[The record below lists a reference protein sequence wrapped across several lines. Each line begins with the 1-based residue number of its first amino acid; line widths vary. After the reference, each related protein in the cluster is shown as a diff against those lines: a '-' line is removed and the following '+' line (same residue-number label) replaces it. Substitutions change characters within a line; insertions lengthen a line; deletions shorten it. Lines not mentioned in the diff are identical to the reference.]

1 MGKTYKD
8 SNKEKN
14 FTNKGKVKKSNTK
27 SQKEKRPNK
36 SFDYSSSDFD

>member
-8 SNKEKN
+8 NAKEKG
-14 FTNKGKVKKSNTK
+14 FSKPKSKAKKTN
-27 SQKEKRPNK
+27 QKEKRPNK